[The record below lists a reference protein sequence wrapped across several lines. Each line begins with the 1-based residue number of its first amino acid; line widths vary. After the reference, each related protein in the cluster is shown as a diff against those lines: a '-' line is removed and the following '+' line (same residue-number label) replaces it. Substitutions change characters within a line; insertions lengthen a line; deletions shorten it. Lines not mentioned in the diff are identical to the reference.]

1 MSNFSWRKYAEMIYG
16 KDIKESRGK
25 MKDYEDKDINSMIL
39 FLRINKLAEIQY
51 TDSYKQNKFFDY
63 IQQSYLTRKEVIN
76 YALENDWKSNW
87 KK

>member
-1 MSNFSWRKYAEMIYG
+1 
-16 KDIKESRGK
+16 

-51 TDSYKQNKFFDY
+51 IDADRQNKFYDY
-63 IQQSYLTRKEVIN
+63 IRQSYLTRKEVIN

>member
-16 KDIKESRGK
+16 KKIKEKEK

-51 TDSYKQNKFFDY
+51 IDADGQNKFYDY
-63 IQQSYLTRKEVIN
+63 IRQSYLTRKEIIK
-76 YALENDWKSNW
+76 YALKNDWKSNW